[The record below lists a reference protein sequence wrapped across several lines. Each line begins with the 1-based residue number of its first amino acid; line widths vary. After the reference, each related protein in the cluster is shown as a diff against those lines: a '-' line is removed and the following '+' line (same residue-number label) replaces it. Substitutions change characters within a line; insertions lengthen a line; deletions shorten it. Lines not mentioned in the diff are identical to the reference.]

1 MRGRRQKK
9 ILTVLL
15 VAITCGLLP
24 YGVRADAA
32 LRKDARIKAAYIYN
46 FIKFVSWPDQVEG
59 GAPVTVTVCAYG
71 KNPLDHALDEI
82 DGKEFSRGA
91 IRVVT
96 GDPDPNEYACD
107 VAYFS
112 DLRRNVESFA
122 FGIWSKAPV
131 LTVSDT
137 SGFRSRGGIIEFEQA
152 GSKIGFAINVE
163 KAKEV
168 ELNISSKLL
177 LLSTNKGRRS

>member
-1 MRGRRQKK
+1 MRGRRQKS
-9 ILTVLL
+9 ISTVLL
-15 VAITCGLLP
+15 VVLTLGLVP
-24 YGVRADAA
+24 YGARAENSP
-32 LRKDARIKAAYIYN
+32 RQDARIKAAYIYN
-46 FIKFVSWPDQVEG
+46 FIKFVSWPDQAEG

-82 DGKEFSRGA
+82 DGKEIAHGVV
-91 IRVVT
+91 RVVT
-96 GDPDPNEYACD
+96 GDPDPNEYTCD

-137 SGFRSRGGIIEFEQA
+137 SGFRSRGGIIEIEQA

-163 KAKEV
+163 KAEEV
-168 ELNISSKLL
+168 ALKISSKLL